1 MSLDLGLDQPRF
13 AVQFKKL
20 ALLLL
25 ELRLSHLQIG
35 SPVHA
40 SSDNSVILIVDDTPA
55 NVDVLAGILREHYQ
69 IKVALNGPKALK
81 IAQSDSAPALIL
93 LDVMMPEMDGY
104 EVCRQL
110 QADERTRR
118 IPVIFVTAKSEDED
132 EARGF
137 GLGAVDYI
145 TKPVSPAIVLAR
157 VRTQLAL
164 KHSHT
169 KLEDLSLKLAR
180 YLSRQIYQSIFEG
193 RQDARIGCSRKKLT
207 VFFSDIVGFANQT
220 EGMESEDLTFIL
232 NGYLNRMAD
241 VVLKYG
247 GTLDKFMGDAVLVFF
262 GDPETK
268 GVMEDAVACVRMAL
282 EMKEEI
288 GELNREWQDKGIRRG
303 FEVRMGITTGFSTV
317 GNFGSDERMDYTII
331 GNQVNLANRLQAAA
345 QPGEILISQESWL
358 LVRDT
363 FLCVAKEPVQVKGFE
378 RPIQTYA
385 VTGAVLEGVA
395 PIEDTRPGFR
405 LTLDPTQVVP
415 AERTAVVEK
424 LRAAIASL
432 R

>member
-1 MSLDLGLDQPRF
+1 MQ
-13 AVQFKKL
+13 
-20 ALLLL
+20 
-25 ELRLSHLQIG
+25 LS
-35 SPVHA
+35 SENP
-40 SSDNSVILIVDDTPA
+40 VILIVDDTPE

-69 IKVALNGPKALK
+69 IKVALNGPKAIK

-110 QADERTRR
+110 QMNERTRR
-118 IPVIFVTAKSEDED
+118 IPVIFVTAKAGDED
-132 EARGF
+132 EAQGL

-164 KHSHT
+164 KQSHQR
-169 KLEDLSLKLAR
+169 LEDLSLKLAR
-180 YLSRQIYQSIFEG
+180 YLSRQVYQSIFEG
-193 RQDARIGCSRKKLT
+193 RQDARIGSSRKKLT

-220 EGMESEDLTFIL
+220 EDMEAEDVTFIL
-232 NGYLNRMAD
+232 NGYLNRMAE
-241 VVLKYG
+241 VVLKHG
-247 GTLDKFMGDAVLVFF
+247 GTLDKFVGDAVLVFF

-268 GVMEDAVACVRMAL
+268 GVAEDAVACVRMAL
-282 EMKEEI
+282 EMKEAI
-288 GELNREWQDKGIRRG
+288 AELNREWLAKGIRQG
-303 FEVRMGITTGFSTV
+303 FEVRMGISTGFSTV

-331 GNQVNLANRLQAAA
+331 GKQVNLANRLQAAA
-345 QPGEILISQESWL
+345 QPGEILIGQETWL

-385 VTGAVLEGVA
+385 VTGAALAEGVA
-395 PIEDTRPGFR
+395 LLEDARPGFS
-405 LTLDPTQVVP
+405 LTLDPAQVEP
-415 AERTAVVEK
+415 ADRIAVVEK

>member
-1 MSLDLGLDQPRF
+1 MQL
-13 AVQFKKL
+13 
-20 ALLLL
+20 
-25 ELRLSHLQIG
+25 
-35 SPVHA
+35 
-40 SSDNSVILIVDDTPA
+40 SSDNPVILIVDDTPE
-55 NVDVLAGILREHYQ
+55 NVDVLAGILRDYYQ

-81 IAQSDSAPALIL
+81 IAQIDPGPALIL

-110 QADERTRR
+110 QSNEKTRR

-132 EARGF
+132 EAQGF

-164 KHSHT
+164 KQSHRR
-169 KLEDLSLKLAR
+169 LEDLSLKLAR
-180 YLSRQIYQSIFEG
+180 YLSRPVYQSIFEG

-207 VFFSDIVGFANQT
+207 VFFSDIVGFAKQT
-220 EGMESEDLTFIL
+220 EGMESEDVTFIL

-241 VVLKYG
+241 VVLKHG

-262 GDPETK
+262 GDPETQ
-268 GVMEDAVACVRMAL
+268 GVAQDAVACVRMAL
-282 EMKEEI
+282 EMKEAI
-288 GELNREWQDKGIRRG
+288 QELNREWLAKGIRQG
-303 FEVRMGITTGFSTV
+303 FEVRMGVSTGFSTV

-345 QPGEILISQESWL
+345 QPGEILIGQETWL
-358 LVRDT
+358 LVRDA
-363 FLCVAKEPVQVKGFE
+363 FLCVAKEPVQVKGFD
-378 RPIQTYA
+378 RPIQTHA
-385 VTGAVLEGVA
+385 VIDAALNRGVTLV
-395 PIEDTRPGFR
+395 EDARPGFQ
-405 LTLDPTQVVP
+405 LTLDPGQVEP
-415 AERTAVVEK
+415 AERIAVVEK
-424 LRAAIASL
+424 LRAALASL

>member
-1 MSLDLGLDQPRF
+1 
-13 AVQFKKL
+13 VQ
-20 ALLLL
+20 
-25 ELRLSHLQIG
+25 LS
-35 SPVHA
+35 SENP
-40 SSDNSVILIVDDTPA
+40 VILIVDDTPE

-69 IKVALNGPKALK
+69 IKVALNGPKAIK

-104 EVCRQL
+104 EVCRHL
-110 QADERTRR
+110 QMNERTRR
-118 IPVIFVTAKSEDED
+118 IPVIFVTAKAGDED
-132 EARGF
+132 EAQGL

-164 KHSHT
+164 KQSHQR
-169 KLEDLSLKLAR
+169 LEDLSLKLAR
-180 YLSRQIYQSIFEG
+180 YLSRQVYQSIFEG
-193 RQDARIGCSRKKLT
+193 RQDARIGSSRKKLT

-220 EGMESEDLTFIL
+220 EDMEAEDVTFIL
-232 NGYLNRMAD
+232 NGYLNRMAE
-241 VVLKYG
+241 VVLKHG
-247 GTLDKFMGDAVLVFF
+247 GTLDKFVGDAVLVFF

-268 GVMEDAVACVRMAL
+268 GVAEDAVACVRMAL
-282 EMKEEI
+282 EMKEAI
-288 GELNREWQDKGIRRG
+288 AELNREWLAKGIRQG
-303 FEVRMGITTGFSTV
+303 FEVRMGISTGFSTV

-331 GNQVNLANRLQAAA
+331 GKQVNLANRLQAAA
-345 QPGEILISQESWL
+345 QPGEILIGQETWL

-385 VTGAVLEGVA
+385 VTGAALAEGVA
-395 PIEDTRPGFR
+395 LLEDARPGFS
-405 LTLDPTQVVP
+405 LTLDPAQVEP
-415 AERTAVVEK
+415 ADRIAVVEK

>member
-1 MSLDLGLDQPRF
+1 VQP
-13 AVQFKKL
+13 
-20 ALLLL
+20 
-25 ELRLSHLQIG
+25 
-35 SPVHA
+35 
-40 SSDNSVILIVDDTPA
+40 SSDSKLILIVDDTPE
-55 NVDVLAGILREHYQ
+55 NVDVLAGILGEHYQ
-69 IKVALNGPKALK
+69 IKVALNGPRALK
-81 IAQSDSAPALIL
+81 IAQSDPAPALIL

-104 EVCRQL
+104 EVCRRL

-132 EARGF
+132 EAQGF

-164 KHSHT
+164 KQSHR

-220 EGMESEDLTFIL
+220 EDMESEDFTFIL
-232 NGYLNRMAD
+232 NGYLNRMAE
-241 VVLKYG
+241 VALKHG
-247 GTLDKFMGDAVLVFF
+247 GTLDKFIGDAVLVFF

-268 GVMEDAVACVRMAL
+268 GVAEDSVACVQMAL
-282 EMKEEI
+282 EMKEAI
-288 GELNREWQDKGIRRG
+288 GELNRAWLAKGIMQG
-303 FEVRMGITTGFSTV
+303 FKVRMGITTGYSTV

-331 GNQVNLANRLQAAA
+331 GKQVNLANRLQAAA
-345 QPGEILISQESWL
+345 QPGEVLISHETWL
-358 LVRDT
+358 LVRDA
-363 FLCVAKEPVQVKGFE
+363 FSCVAKEPIQVKGFD
-378 RPIQTYA
+378 RPIQTYG
-385 VTGAVLEGVA
+385 VVGVA
-395 PIEDTRPGFR
+395 ISPDAAPVEDSRPGFR
-405 LTLDPTQVVP
+405 LALDPKEVEP
-415 AERTAVVEK
+415 AERNTVIEK

-432 R
+432 Q

>member
-1 MSLDLGLDQPRF
+1 
-13 AVQFKKL
+13 VQLF
-20 ALLLL
+20 
-25 ELRLSHLQIG
+25 
-35 SPVHA
+35 
-40 SSDNSVILIVDDTPA
+40 SDNPVILIVDDTPE
-55 NVDVLAGILREHYQ
+55 NVDVLAGILREYYQ
-69 IKVALNGPKALK
+69 IKIALNGPKALR
-81 IAQSDSAPALIL
+81 IAQSEPAPSLIL

-110 QADERTRR
+110 HANERTRR

-132 EARGF
+132 EAQGL

-164 KHSHT
+164 KQSHRR
-169 KLEDLSLKLAR
+169 LEDLSLKLAR
-180 YLSRQIYQSIFEG
+180 YLSRQVYQSIFEG
-193 RQDARIGCSRKKLT
+193 RQDARIGGSRKKLT

-232 NGYLNRMAD
+232 NSYLNCMAE
-241 VVLKYG
+241 VVSKHG
-247 GTLDKFMGDAVLVFF
+247 GTLDKFIGDAVLVFF
-262 GDPETK
+262 GDPESK
-268 GVMEDAVACVRMAL
+268 GVVEDAAACVRMAL
-282 EMKEEI
+282 EMKEAI
-288 GELNREWQDKGIRRG
+288 GELNREWLAKGIRQG
-303 FEVRMGITTGFSTV
+303 FEVRMGISTGFSMV

-331 GNQVNLANRLQAAA
+331 GKQVNLANRLQAVA
-345 QPGEILISQESWL
+345 QPGEILIGQETWL
-358 LVRDT
+358 LVRNM

-385 VTGAVLEGVA
+385 VVGAALAQGPA
-395 PIEDTRPGFR
+395 PIDDVRPGFR
-405 LTLDPTQVVP
+405 LTLDPALVQP
-415 AERTAVVEK
+415 SERIAVVEK

>member
-1 MSLDLGLDQPRF
+1 
-13 AVQFKKL
+13 VQ
-20 ALLLL
+20 
-25 ELRLSHLQIG
+25 LS
-35 SPVHA
+35 SENP
-40 SSDNSVILIVDDTPA
+40 VILIVDDTPE

-69 IKVALNGPKALK
+69 IKVALNGPKAIK

-110 QADERTRR
+110 QMNERTRR
-118 IPVIFVTAKSEDED
+118 IPVIFVTAKAGDED
-132 EARGF
+132 EAQGL

-164 KHSHT
+164 KQSHQR
-169 KLEDLSLKLAR
+169 LEDLSLKLAR
-180 YLSRQIYQSIFEG
+180 YLSRQVYQSIFEG
-193 RQDARIGCSRKKLT
+193 RQDARIGSSRKKLT

-220 EGMESEDLTFIL
+220 EDMEAEDVTFIL
-232 NGYLNRMAD
+232 NGYLNRMAE
-241 VVLKYG
+241 VVLKHG
-247 GTLDKFMGDAVLVFF
+247 GTLDKFVGDAVLVFF

-268 GVMEDAVACVRMAL
+268 GVAEDAVACVRMAL
-282 EMKEEI
+282 EMKEAI
-288 GELNREWQDKGIRRG
+288 AELNREWLAKGIRQG
-303 FEVRMGITTGFSTV
+303 FEVRMGISTGFSTV

-331 GNQVNLANRLQAAA
+331 GKQVNLANRLQAAA
-345 QPGEILISQESWL
+345 QPGEILIGQETWL

-385 VTGAVLEGVA
+385 VTGAALAEGVA
-395 PIEDTRPGFR
+395 LLEDARPGFS
-405 LTLDPTQVVP
+405 LTLDPAQVEP
-415 AERTAVVEK
+415 ADRIAVVEK